1 MPILDSLWV
10 INRST
15 DDDGK
20 NAGRLKARLVVR
32 GDQGRSEEEVK
43 SDSPT
48 VDRTTVK
55 VMLSTAA
62 NLQWDLRS
70 IDNSAAF
77 LQGRELDRAVFV
89 RPPPEFRK
97 PGVVWRLKKGMY
109 GLTEGPDSGTMS

>member
-32 GDQGRSEEEVK
+32 GDQDKSEEEVK

-48 VDRTTVK
+48 VDQTTAK
-55 VMLSTAA
+55 EILSTEA
-62 NLQWDLRS
+62 NLQWDLR
-70 IDNSAAF
+70 
-77 LQGRELDRAVFV
+77 
-89 RPPPEFRK
+89 
-97 PGVVWRLKKGMY
+97 
-109 GLTEGPDSGTMS
+109 

>member
-1 MPILDSLWV
+1 MLTQKVSRKEFNDPEVMAAMIKEINNLVENGTYEEVKQESWMPILDSLWV

-32 GDQGRSEEEVK
+32 GDQDRSEEEVK

-48 VDRTTVK
+48 IDRTTVK

-62 NLQWDLRS
+62 NLQWDLR
-70 IDNSAAF
+70 
-77 LQGRELDRAVFV
+77 
-89 RPPPEFRK
+89 
-97 PGVVWRLKKGMY
+97 
-109 GLTEGPDSGTMS
+109 